1 MAPMRL
7 SLLIKI
13 SLLAA
18 LAAVLMQVR
27 IPLFPAHS
35 YLTYDSSEV
44 PALVASFA
52 LGPAAG
58 MAVVILKDI
67 LHGLIHFSPMELVGL
82 PINAIAGCTLAG
94 VAGAVY
100 KAHKRKSVAVVAL
113 SLAVVSMT
121 LVMIPCNLVLL
132 PLFQRIFFPGSTPA
146 QPDQVL
152 QLLLTVF
159 IPFNLIKG
167 AITSVLTFFVYKR
180 VSPTLKSVPRWDV
193 GLSGIND
200 EG

>member
-13 SLLAA
+13 SLLSA
-18 LAAVLMQVR
+18 LAAVLMQLQ
-27 IPLFPAHS
+27 IPIFPAHS
-35 YLTYDSSEV
+35 YLTYDASEV

-58 MAVVILKDI
+58 MAVVVLKDL
-67 LHGLIHFSPMELVGL
+67 LHGLAHFRPTELVGL

-100 KAHKRKSVAVVAL
+100 RARRKKSVAVVAL
-113 SLAVVSMT
+113 ALAVVSMT

-132 PLFQRIFFPGSTPA
+132 PLFQRLFFPNSTPA
-146 QPDQVL
+146 QPEQVM

-159 IPFNLIKG
+159 IPFNLLKG
-167 AITSVLTFFVYKR
+167 TLTSVITFLVYKR

-193 GLSGIND
+193 GLSGIR
-200 EG
+200 ES

>member
-7 SLLIKI
+7 SLLLKV

-18 LAAVLMQVR
+18 LSAVLMQVSLP
-27 IPLFPAHS
+27 IFPAHS
-35 YLTYDSSEV
+35 YLRYDPSEV

-52 LGPAAG
+52 LGPLYG
-58 MAVVILKDI
+58 MAVVVLKNL
-67 LHGLIHFSPMELVGL
+67 LHGLTHFQPTELVGL
-82 PINAIAGCTLAG
+82 PVNTIAGCTLAG

-100 KAHKRKSVAVVAL
+100 RTRKRKSVAVISLILGVVA
-113 SLAVVSMT
+113 MT

-132 PLFQRIFFPGSTPA
+132 PLFQRLFFPNASPA

-167 AITSVLTFFVYKR
+167 GLTSVLTFLVYKR
-180 VSPTLKSVPRWDV
+180 VSPTLKSVPSWDV
-193 GLSGIND
+193 GLSAVR
-200 EG
+200 EP

>member
-7 SLLIKI
+7 SFLIKI

-18 LAAVLMQVR
+18 LAVVLMQIQ

-35 YLTYDSSEV
+35 YLTYDPSEV
-44 PALVASFA
+44 PALVAAFA

-58 MAVVILKDI
+58 MAVVVLKDL
-67 LHGLIHFSPMELVGL
+67 LHLVSHLNPLQLVGL
-82 PINAIAGCTLAG
+82 PINAIAGCTLVG

-100 KAHKRKSVAVVAL
+100 KARKKKSVAVLAL
-113 SLAVVSMT
+113 VLGVISMT
-121 LVMIPCNLVLL
+121 LAMIPCNLILL
-132 PLFQRIFFPGSTPA
+132 PVFERLFLPQASPS

-152 QLLLTVF
+152 QALLAVF

-167 AITSVLTFFVYKR
+167 SITSVITFLVYKR

-193 GLSGIND
+193 GFTTLN
-200 EG
+200 EP

>member
-7 SLLIKI
+7 SLLLKV

-18 LAAVLMQVR
+18 LSAVLMQVSLP
-27 IPLFPAHS
+27 IFPAHS
-35 YLTYDSSEV
+35 YLRYDPSEV

-52 LGPAAG
+52 LGPLYG
-58 MAVVILKDI
+58 MAVVILKNL
-67 LHGLIHFSPMELVGL
+67 LHGLTHFQPTELVGL
-82 PINAIAGCTLAG
+82 PINTIAGCTLAG

-100 KAHKRKSVAVVAL
+100 QAHKRKSVAVISLVLGVVA
-113 SLAVVSMT
+113 MT

-132 PLFQRIFFPGSTPA
+132 PLFQRLFFPNASPA

-152 QLLLTVF
+152 MLLLTVF

-167 AITSVLTFFVYKR
+167 SLTSVLTFLVYKR

-193 GLSGIND
+193 GLSAFR
-200 EG
+200 EP

>member
-1 MAPMRL
+1 MALMRL
-7 SLLIKI
+7 SFLIKV
-13 SLLAA
+13 SLLSA
-18 LAAVLMQVR
+18 LAAVLMQLQ
-27 IPLFPAHS
+27 IPIFPAHS
-35 YLTYDSSEV
+35 YLTYDASEV

-58 MAVVILKDI
+58 MSVVVLKDV
-67 LHGLIHFSPMELVGL
+67 LHGLAHFRPTELVGL

-100 KAHKRKSVAVVAL
+100 QARKKKSVALVAL
-113 SLAVVSMT
+113 ALAVVSMT

-132 PLFQRIFFPGSTPA
+132 PLFQRLFFPNSTPA

-159 IPFNLIKG
+159 IPFNLLKG
-167 AITSVLTFFVYKR
+167 TITSVLTFLVYKR

-193 GLSGIND
+193 GFTAFN
-200 EG
+200 EP

>member
-1 MAPMRL
+1 MALMRL
-7 SLLIKI
+7 SLLVKV
-13 SLLAA
+13 SLLSA
-18 LAAVLMQVR
+18 LAAVLMQLQ
-27 IPLFPAHS
+27 IPIFPAHS
-35 YLTYDSSEV
+35 YLTYDASEV

-58 MAVVILKDI
+58 MSVVVLKDV
-67 LHGLIHFSPMELVGL
+67 LHGLAHFRPTELVGL

-100 KAHKRKSVAVVAL
+100 QARKKKSVALVAL
-113 SLAVVSMT
+113 ALAVVSMT

-132 PLFQRIFFPGSTPA
+132 PLFQRLFFPNSTPA

-159 IPFNLIKG
+159 IPFNLLKG
-167 AITSVLTFFVYKR
+167 TITSVLTFLVYKR

-193 GLSGIND
+193 GFTAFN
-200 EG
+200 EP

>member
-13 SLLAA
+13 SLLSA
-18 LAAVLMQVR
+18 LAAVLMQLQ
-27 IPLFPAHS
+27 IPIFPAHS
-35 YLTYDSSEV
+35 YLTYDASEV

-58 MAVVILKDI
+58 MAVVVLKDI
-67 LHGLIHFSPMELVGL
+67 LHGLAHFRPTELVGL

-100 KAHKRKSVAVVAL
+100 RVRRKKSVALVAL
-113 SLAVVSMT
+113 ALAVVSMT

-132 PLFQRIFFPGSTPA
+132 PLFQRLFFPNSTPA

-167 AITSVLTFFVYKR
+167 SITSVLTFLVYKR

-193 GLSGIND
+193 GLSGIS
-200 EG
+200 ES

>member
-1 MAPMRL
+1 MRL

-13 SLLAA
+13 SLLSA
-18 LAAVLMQVR
+18 LAAVLMQLQ
-27 IPLFPAHS
+27 IPIFPAHS
-35 YLTYDSSEV
+35 YLTYDASEV

-58 MAVVILKDI
+58 MAVVVLKDI
-67 LHGLIHFSPMELVGL
+67 LHGLAHFRPTELVGL

-100 KAHKRKSVAVVAL
+100 RVRRKKSVALVAL
-113 SLAVVSMT
+113 ALAVVSMT

-132 PLFQRIFFPGSTPA
+132 PLFQRLFFPNSTPA

-167 AITSVLTFFVYKR
+167 SITSVLTFLVYKR

-193 GLSGIND
+193 GLSGIS
-200 EG
+200 ES